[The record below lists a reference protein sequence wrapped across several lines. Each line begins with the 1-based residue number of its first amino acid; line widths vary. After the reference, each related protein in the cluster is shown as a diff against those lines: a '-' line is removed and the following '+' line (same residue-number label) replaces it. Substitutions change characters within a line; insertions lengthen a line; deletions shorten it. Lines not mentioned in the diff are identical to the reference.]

1 MGRRREAGVRGR
13 RSDPGAAVAGGRGA
27 VGPVG
32 GPPTGG
38 SASGL
43 ARLLRWPAGVEPKR
57 SDVDPKRFISLRRP
71 ELSSHLGRRPPIEAG
86 TRRRSRHDGSGKV
99 RGMAPLPWSLQVQ
112 ARTQFGLLTRSQA
125 LATLSKPALQ
135 RRLSSGLLLPAGRGV
150 YRLPGATPSWRQRA
164 MASFLHMGG
173 EVAVSHLAAAYLRRA
188 ESVAAPPI
196 QLTVPRG
203 RRSQAFRPPPRRSLL
218 PATDVTTRWGIPTTT
233 PARTIVDLSMIVA
246 PPLLA
251 RVVDDLCRARHL
263 HVEDLDP
270 GGGRGAS
277 APPGQGA
284 PRNPRCPS
292 PTRAHGGAGRLRP
305 GGMGDGRPHRRLP
318 AGASTQRH
326 RGGRRHPPGAGLAY
340 PDHRVGI
347 EYDGWRVH
355 ADATHFHAGTRRPS
369 SNWKVGS
376 SSRSRPLGARR
387 PSSIGSLPRWSS
399 GRSSAGRSRP
409 PRSGRRP
416 ARR

>member
-164 MASFLHMGG
+164 MASCLHMGG
-173 EVAVSHLAAAYLRRA
+173 EVAVSHLAAAYLWRA

-263 HVEDLDP
+263 HVEDLDRRVAAGELP
-270 GGGRGAS
+270 RHRARVLHEIVAVRLRRGPTAGRGGS
-277 APPGQGA
+277 AREEWVMDALIAGCLPA
-284 PRNPRCPS
+284 PARNVIVEVGGTLRELDS
-292 PTRAHGGAGRLRP
+292 PTRTIESGSSTTAGGSTP
-305 GGMGDGRPHRRLP
+305 TLP
-318 AGASTQRH
+318 TFT
-326 RGGRRHPPGAGLAY
+326 P
-340 PDHRVGI
+340 
-347 EYDGWRVH
+347 
-355 ADATHFHAGTRRPS
+355 TGTRRPS
-369 SNWKVGS
+369 SN
-376 SSRSRPLGARR
+376 
-387 PSSIGSLPRWSS
+387 
-399 GRSSAGRSRP
+399 
-409 PRSGRRP
+409 
-416 ARR
+416 